1 MTRTGSQH
9 NSLICQSQASQ
20 KGQSRAKLWPAAYFA
35 SRNAYGSSRP
45 SHWRMLSG
53 DAMPYGSQ
61 HLLVR
66 ADWKPD
72 VVCYELR
79 PYLAWSHWRHWYQA
93 LA

>member
-1 MTRTGSQH
+1 
-9 NSLICQSQASQ
+9 
-20 KGQSRAKLWPAAYFA
+20 
-35 SRNAYGSSRP
+35 
-45 SHWRMLSG
+45 
-53 DAMPYGSQ
+53 MPYGSQ